1 MDTALLGSIQLL
13 GRVQARLGSEVLD
26 FLPDKRFQLLAYL
39 AYRHDWTNRD
49 ALADLFWSDSAP
61 DMARNNLRQLL
72 ARVKSLEWTGDLQ
85 TERHRLCW
93 QVQTDVAAFVDASAL
108 KNWGQAVKLY
118 SGALLWGLEGDEVG
132 EFGAWLELERGH
144 LRSLWLE
151 AAHHHLLELE
161 QSQQFEAVF
170 DLLERLLDDDGL
182 SEEVLARM
190 LRLAA
195 ASGRPDRAL
204 ARYAVFERQLL
215 EELNLEPR
223 PETQA
228 LALQLQNATRVP
240 QSVADLG
247 APAASNQVTYTP
259 SRLPIS
265 STPFVGREAEL
276 AELALSLADPEVR
289 LLTIVGPGGMGKTRL
304 ALEVA
309 RRAEEA
315 ALFVPLAAQQGGR
328 SLAALVLDA
337 LGQPPKDAAQAET
350 LLLERL
356 EGESMLLVLDNS
368 EHLLAETRNLIES
381 LRGLPQ
387 IRVLV
392 TSRVRL
398 GLAQE
403 RAFELGG
410 LVFPTVEISLS
421 GERFE
426 DYDAVRLLFDAA
438 RRASPGLVLSTI
450 DRFEAV
456 RICER
461 LGGVPLA
468 LELAGAWV
476 RMLSLTE
483 IATEIEGNL
492 DFLSGSLGGLPE
504 RQRGLRA
511 VFEYSWL
518 LLEPSSQKLL
528 LKLSVFRGGF
538 ERTTALSVTGAGNLE
553 LLTLLDHS
561 LLRRVRGGQNRFDLH
576 ELIRQYALE
585 RLESE
590 PKRAAQ
596 ALEQHALFFVK
607 LAEQAKLAMQ
617 GNDQALWLERLT
629 FEREN
634 INAALSWTL
643 EAHRAELGLR
653 LAEALKKFWDVRG
666 LGREG
671 RDWLE
676 RLLALPEAQT
686 RNAARAKALL
696 GVGSFAT
703 HQGDYAWAAECLLEA
718 LDLFQ
723 TQGDQPGE
731 AMALRTLGELER
743 VTGELERASGHL
755 EAAIAICRQLNQPAE
770 LANALTTLGIVFAY
784 LNDNQTARG
793 HFEESLRL
801 YEALEDRRGIAN
813 QLSNIANTLL
823 DPAQELPLTERSLAI
838 KRELGDQE
846 GIGVSVFNL
855 GNITARLGEL
865 ARARAFMCEGLE
877 SFHKLGHRRNTAH
890 ALISLADLEVALGH
904 PIVALELTAAV
915 QAFTDKAGFRFNA
928 FTQTVL
934 ETAQAK
940 AREGLDPL
948 EVELALG
955 RGRAMSLDQ
964 VVKFALNVQM
974 PQSKMK
980 TQTSSL

>member
-1 MDTALLGSIQLL
+1 MDTTLVGSIQLL
-13 GRVQARLGSEVLD
+13 GSVRTKVGSATVD

-39 AYRHDWTNRD
+39 AYRGDWASRD
-49 ALADLFWSDSAP
+49 QIADLFWSDSAP

-72 ARVKSLEWTGDLQ
+72 ARVKTLEWTTDLQ
-85 TERHRLCW
+85 AERHRLCW
-93 QVQTDVAAFVDASAL
+93 QVQTDVAAFVSASAL

-118 SGALLWGLEGDEVG
+118 SGALLLGLEGDEIG

-151 AAHHHLLELE
+151 AAHHYLLELE
-161 QSQQFEAVF
+161 QSEQFAAAF
-170 DLLERLLDDDGL
+170 DVLERLLNDDGL

-190 LRLAA
+190 LRLAQP
-195 ASGRPDRAL
+195 SGRSDRAL
-204 ARYAVFERQLL
+204 ARYGVFERQLL

-228 LALQLQNATRVP
+228 LALQLQAATRVP
-240 QSVADLG
+240 KSMPEVS
-247 APAASNQVTYTP
+247 APSAPSLATYTP

-276 AELALSLADPEVR
+276 ADLALTLSDPEVC
-289 LLTIVGPGGMGKTRL
+289 LLTIFGPGGMGKTRL

-309 RRAEEA
+309 RRAEEV

-337 LGQPPKDAAQAET
+337 LGQPPKDAAQAQT
-350 LLLERL
+350 LLLESL
-356 EGESMLLVLDNS
+356 EGQSMLLVLDNS
-368 EHLLAETRNLIES
+368 EHLLDQTRSLVES
-381 LRGLPQ
+381 LRGLTQ
-387 IRVLV
+387 IRLLV

-398 GLAQE
+398 GLAGE

-410 LVFPTVEISLS
+410 LVFPSLEISLS

-438 RRASPGLVLSTI
+438 KRANPGLVLSGT

-468 LELAGAWV
+468 LELAGAWA

-483 IATEIEGNL
+483 IAAEIERNL
-492 DFLSGSLGGLPE
+492 DFLSGSLSGLPE

-511 VFEYSWL
+511 VFEYSWA
-518 LLEPSSQKLL
+518 LLEPSAQQLL
-528 LKLSVFRGGF
+528 LKLAVFRGGF
-538 ERTTALSVTGAGNLE
+538 ERTGALKVTGAGNLE

-561 LLRRVRGGQNRFDLH
+561 LLRRVRGQQNRFDLH

-590 PKRAAQ
+590 PER
-596 ALEQHALFFVK
+596 
-607 LAEQAKLAMQ
+607 AEQAREDHAGFFVQLSEQASLALQ
-617 GNDQALWLERLT
+617 GNDQVLWLERLS
-629 FEREN
+629 FEHEN
-634 INAALSWTL
+634 LNAALSWAIK
-643 EAHRAELGLR
+643 AHQAELGLR

-666 LGREG
+666 HGREG
-671 RDWLE
+671 RDWIE
-676 RLLALPEAQT
+676 RLLALPEAQA
-686 RNAARAKALL
+686 RNTARAKALL

-703 HQGDYAWAAECLLEA
+703 HQGDYSLAAERLQDALEIFRA
-718 LDLFQ
+718 ER
-723 TQGDQPGE
+723 DQPGE
-731 AMALRTLGELER
+731 AIALRTLGELER
-743 VTGELERASGHL
+743 VTGELERASTHL
-755 EAAIAICRQLNQPAE
+755 KASITICRQLNQPSE

-784 LNDNQTARG
+784 MDDNQTARK
-793 HFEESLRL
+793 HFEECLRL
-801 YEALEDRRGIAN
+801 YESLEDRRGIAN
-813 QLSNIANTLL
+813 QLSNIANTLNN
-823 DPAQELPLTERSLAI
+823 AVQELPLTERSLAI

-846 GIGVSVFNL
+846 GIGVSMFNL
-855 GNITARLGEL
+855 GNINARLGDL
-865 ARARAFMCEGLE
+865 AKARAQMCESLE
-877 SFHKLGHRRNTAH
+877 IFQKLGHRRNTAH
-890 ALISLADLEVALGH
+890 VLISVVDLEVALGH
-904 PIVALELTAAV
+904 PVTALELTAAV
-915 QAFTDKAGFRFNA
+915 QAFIDKAGFRFNS

-940 AREGLDPL
+940 AREALDPL
-948 EVELALG
+948 EIELAFE
-955 RGRAMSLDQ
+955 RGRAMSLERA
-964 VVKFALNVQM
+964 VVWALGHETAQPKILQN
-974 PQSKMK
+974 
-980 TQTSSL
+980 

>member
-1 MDTALLGSIQLL
+1 METTLVGSIQLL

-39 AYRHDWTNRD
+39 AYRNDWTNRD
-49 ALADLFWSDSAP
+49 TLADLFWSDTAP

-72 ARVKSLEWTGDLQ
+72 ARVKMLEWTSDLQ
-85 TERHRLCW
+85 AERHRLCW
-93 QVQTDVAAFVDASAL
+93 QVQTDVAAFVRASVL
-108 KNWGQAVKLY
+108 KNWGQAVRLY
-118 SGALLWGLEGDEVG
+118 SGSLLFGLEGDEVG

-161 QSQQFEAVF
+161 QSEQFVAAF

-182 SEEVLARM
+182 SEEVLVRM
-190 LRLAA
+190 LRLAQ

-240 QSVADLG
+240 QAVPDLS
-247 APAASNQVTYTP
+247 APAAPSRVTYTP

-276 AELALSLADPEVR
+276 ADLALTLSDPEVR
-289 LLTIVGPGGMGKTRL
+289 LLTIFGPGGMGKTRL
-304 ALEVA
+304 ALEAA
-309 RRAEEA
+309 RRAEQE
-315 ALFVPLAAQQGGR
+315 ALFVPLAAQQGER
-328 SLAALVLDA
+328 SLAVLILDA
-337 LGQPPKDAAQAET
+337 LGQLPKDAAQAET

-356 EGESMLLVLDNS
+356 EGQSMLLVLDNS
-368 EHLLAETRNLIES
+368 EHLLDQTRSLVES
-381 LRGLPQ
+381 LRDLPQ
-387 IRVLV
+387 VRLLV

-398 GLAQE
+398 GLAEE

-426 DYDAVRLLFDAA
+426 DYDAIRLLFDAA
-438 RRASPGLVLSTI
+438 KRASPGLALSTT

-456 RICER
+456 SICER

-468 LELAGAWV
+468 LELAGAWA
-476 RMLSLTE
+476 RMLSFSE
-483 IATEIEGNL
+483 IAAEVKRNL
-492 DFLSGSLGGLPE
+492 DFLGGSVSGLPE
-504 RQRGLRA
+504 RHRGLRA
-511 VFEYSWL
+511 VFEYSWA
-518 LLEPSSQKLL
+518 LLEPSAQELL

-538 ERTTALSVTGAGNLE
+538 ERTTALNVTGAGNLE

-561 LLRRVRGGQNRFDLH
+561 LLRRVRGQQNRFDLH

-590 PKRAAQ
+590 PKQADQAQ
-596 ALEQHALFFVK
+596 AQHALFFAQ
-607 LAEQAKLAMQ
+607 LAEQASLAMQ
-617 GNDQALWLERLT
+617 GNDQAFWLERLT
-629 FEREN
+629 LEREN

-653 LAEALKKFWDVRG
+653 LAGALQRYWEVRG
-666 LGREG
+666 HGREG
-671 RDWLE
+671 REWLE
-676 RLLALPEAQT
+676 RLLDLPEAQS

-696 GVGSFAT
+696 GVGAFAT
-703 HQGDYAWAAECLLEA
+703 HQGDYALAVQRLNGALEIYQAE
-718 LDLFQ
+718 Q
-723 TQGDQPGE
+723 DQLGE
-731 AMALRTLGELER
+731 AVTLRTLAELER
-743 VTGELERASGHL
+743 VTGELEQASGHL
-755 EAAIAICRQLNQPAE
+755 KASIAICRKLNQPNE

-784 LNDNQTARG
+784 LNDNQTART

-823 DPAQELPLTERSLAI
+823 DPVQELPLTERSLAI

-855 GNITARLGEL
+855 GNITARLGDL
-865 ARARAFMCEGLE
+865 QRARVFMCEGLE
-877 SFHKLGHRRNTAH
+877 NFQKLGHRRNVAH
-890 ALISLADLEVALGH
+890 ALISLADLELGLGH
-904 PIVALELTAAV
+904 PIMALELTAAV
-915 QAFTDKAGFRFNA
+915 QAFTDKAGFRFNS

-940 AREGLDPL
+940 AREGLDPKDVEAAL
-948 EVELALG
+948 E
-955 RGRAMSLDQ
+955 RGRAMSLEQ
-964 VVKFALNVQM
+964 SVKLVLNFETL
-974 PQSKMK
+974 QSKVK
-980 TQTSSL
+980 I